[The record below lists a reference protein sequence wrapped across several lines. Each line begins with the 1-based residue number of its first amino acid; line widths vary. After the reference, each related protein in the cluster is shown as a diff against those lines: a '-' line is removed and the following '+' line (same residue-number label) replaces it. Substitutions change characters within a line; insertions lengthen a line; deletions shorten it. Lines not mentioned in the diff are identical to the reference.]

1 MASRPPSWIRPL
13 TQGTSRLELRLI
25 GAYGARFESLLS
37 AVSGRVTTRADLNGS
52 ESPRTKSL
60 PSWLLPFGATKFES
74 ESRAEFLAEITVA
87 VRLICAGWQTP
98 RKVTR

>member
-1 MASRPPSWIRPL
+1 MQLRDL
-13 TQGTSRLELRLI
+13 T

-37 AVSGRVTTRADLNGS
+37 AVIGPVTTRADLKWIGVT
-52 ESPRTKSL
+52 RTRSL

-87 VRLICAGWQTP
+87 VRPMCPGWQTP